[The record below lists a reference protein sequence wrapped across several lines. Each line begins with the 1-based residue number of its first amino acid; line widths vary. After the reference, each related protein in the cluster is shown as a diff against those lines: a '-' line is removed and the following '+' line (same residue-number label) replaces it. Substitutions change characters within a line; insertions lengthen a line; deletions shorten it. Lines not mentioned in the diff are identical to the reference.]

1 VLETLVHPAF
11 MAWGSPVTWLEIVA
25 FVLSVVMVLGNQ
37 RQWIVAWPLAI
48 VASALYGLLFWHG
61 RLYGEASLQL
71 FFIALA
77 GWGWW
82 QWARGQAGHALPVQ
96 RMDRRG
102 WGLSLGS
109 IALGWPLLGWA
120 LDHGTDSP
128 LPYWDALPTVAS
140 VVATVQLGRKCIENW
155 AFWIGVNAVSV
166 VLFAFKAYWL
176 TVLLYAAFIPL
187 AAWGWRVWAREW
199 RPAAP

>member
-1 VLETLVHPAF
+1 MLETLVHPAF
-11 MAWGSPVTWLEIVA
+11 TAWGSPVTWLEIVA
-25 FVLSVVMVLGNQ
+25 FVLSVAMVVGNQ

-48 VASALYGLLFWHG
+48 AASALYGLLFWHG

-102 WGLSLGS
+102 WSISLGS

-155 AFWIGVNAVSV
+155 PFWIGVNAVSV

-187 AAWGWRVWAREW
+187 AAWGWRVWAREL
-199 RPAAP
+199 RPATA